1 MRRLLL
7 SLSASLALVGC
18 LDESASVDPAQAATG
33 ESRLVV
39 DVAPFASLVAG
50 RGMKADPG
58 GMLSIEVSNASK
70 GFVARDSSP
79 WTGSVEA
86 RLEFPSLP
94 EGTGYVVR
102 ASYRDPQGFATHG
115 DSIGGVTLTRGE
127 DRSIALSLRA
137 LLGRILL
144 NAPSLPVSVDTLSV
158 SWSSAGVSRKMS
170 TGRGSGGR
178 TTLRL
183 DSLPVATSGT
193 VRLRAW
199 NTSKDTLFHLDTTLA
214 LSGDKDLPLALL
226 LQSTRGTILASLGFL
241 DGGEIGATASFEGEP
256 EQPSDQTGR
265 LLLAAFS
272 DSGAADWIGIVNPT
286 KSAFTG
292 RVRLGKGTTDAQFDL
307 NLPAGDM
314 AVVTRAP
321 CAAIDS
327 LHPLHAAKHL
337 VCGVDDIVVT
347 HSTSGGSLWKLRSAD
362 ASELLDQVL
371 VLDGKQSWPDLNTS
385 TARTA
390 RLSSAWAS
398 ATSNDAGRAWCA
410 DGSDA
415 PAGSCN

>member
-1 MRRLLL
+1 
-7 SLSASLALVGC
+7 
-18 LDESASVDPAQAATG
+18 
-33 ESRLVV
+33 
-39 DVAPFASLVAG
+39 
-50 RGMKADPG
+50 
-58 GMLSIEVSNASK
+58 
-70 GFVARDSSP
+70 
-79 WTGSVEA
+79 
-86 RLEFPSLP
+86 
-94 EGTGYVVR
+94 
-102 ASYRDPQGFATHG
+102 
-115 DSIGGVTLTRGE
+115 
-127 DRSIALSLRA
+127 
-137 LLGRILL
+137 
-144 NAPSLPVSVDTLSV
+144 
-158 SWSSAGVSRKMS
+158 
-170 TGRGSGGR
+170 
-178 TTLRL
+178 
-183 DSLPVATSGT
+183 
-193 VRLRAW
+193 
-199 NTSKDTLFHLDTTLA
+199 
-214 LSGDKDLPLALL
+214 
-226 LQSTRGTILASLGFL
+226 
-241 DGGEIGATASFEGEP
+241 
-256 EQPSDQTGR
+256 
-265 LLLAAFS
+265 LLAAFS

-307 NLPAGDM
+307 HLPAGDM

-347 HSTSGGSLWKLRSAD
+347 HSTSGGSLWKLRSAA

-371 VLDGKQSWPDLNTS
+371 VLDGKQAWPDLNTS